1 MKVPPTRRRYHATAP
16 RDDDGGD
23 FSSDEDED
31 GAFAKEDADAELA
44 PLVHQTSGVVLA
56 GDLKRPPSS
65 PRTIAASLTMF
76 GRLWRLSTVKLCFA
90 YIVGISIRC
99 LLVYITWEHFKDTKL
114 AEIMEDTEVFGLL
127 SLSAM
132 LFPIVTMWMAMSH
145 RKELIAA
152 VADMVAAAQTLD
164 TIGVSPDYSDEV
176 RRPDGPESS
185 VVSDTHIVAVT
196 ILRRDNV
203 HDTGK
208 SPRAFRSLVEDQL
221 RSRMATAFK
230 SATVDVKALAV
241 GPLATYNAAVT
252 RMEMVHLG
260 TYSTAISSHNAAL
273 FFAYFS
279 LMPAHFVNKFGL
291 HSIYI
296 SVGFGFLFMGP
307 LVVAQLIQNPF
318 SGNANDVMNEDV
330 WACNV
335 VEYQAARG
343 IFRRVKAW
351 IIQCFSI
358 AM

>member
-1 MKVPPTRRRYHATAP
+1 MRPYGNATS
-16 RDDDGGD
+16 D
-23 FSSDEDED
+23 DEDE
-31 GAFAKEDADAELA
+31 EDVHTNDDNDDDAQLA
-44 PLVHQTSGVVLA
+44 PLVHQQKGVRLSGSLE
-56 GDLKRPPSS
+56 RPASS
-65 PRTIAASLTMF
+65 PRTVAASLTLF
-76 GRLWRLSTVKLCFA
+76 GRLWRLSTIKLCFA

-132 LFPIVTMWMAMSH
+132 LFPIVTMWIARS
-145 RKELIAA
+145 RRGELIDAMA
-152 VADMVAAAQTLD
+152 NMVAAAETLN
-164 TIGVSPDYSDEV
+164 TIGVSPDYTDEV
-176 RRPDGPESS
+176 ARPKDRHPF
-185 VVSDTHIVAVT
+185 VSDTHIVAVA
-196 ILRRDNV
+196 ILRRDNIK
-203 HDTGK
+203 DTGK
-208 SPRAFRSLVEDQL
+208 SPRAFRVLVDDQL
-221 RSRMATAFK
+221 RRRMASAFK
-230 SATVDVKALAV
+230 AASPNVQALAV
-241 GPLATYNAAVT
+241 GPLRVYNSAVSK
-252 RMEMVHLG
+252 MEMVHLG

-343 IFRRVKAW
+343 IVRRVKAW
-351 IIQCFSI
+351 LIQCFSI

>member
-1 MKVPPTRRRYHATAP
+1 MLPVTTGSRRRTV
-16 RDDDGGD
+16 RSFGDISDDDD
-23 FSSDEDED
+23 DEED
-31 GAFAKEDADAELA
+31 DDNDDDNDAQLA
-44 PLVHQTSGVVLA
+44 PLVHQQKGVRLSGS
-56 GDLKRPPSS
+56 LKRPASS
-65 PRTIAASLTMF
+65 PRTVAASLTLF
-76 GRLWRLSTVKLCFA
+76 GRLWRLSTIKLCFA

-132 LFPIVTMWMAMSH
+132 LFPIVTMWMARSH
-145 RKELIAA
+145 RGELIAA
-152 VADMVAAAQTLD
+152 VADMVAAAETLN
-164 TIGVSPDYSDEV
+164 TIGVHPNYVGEV
-176 RRPDGPESS
+176 NRPTDRHL
-185 VVSDTHIVAVT
+185 VVSDTHIVAVA

-203 HDTGK
+203 RDTGK
-208 SPRAFRSLVEDQL
+208 SPRAFRALVDDQL
-221 RSRMATAFK
+221 RRRMASAFK
-230 SATVDVKALAV
+230 AAAPDVQALAV
-241 GPLATYNAAVT
+241 GPLRVYNSAVS

-273 FFAYFS
+273 FLAYFS

-343 IFRRVKAW
+343 IIRRVKAW
-351 IIQCFSI
+351 FIQCFSI